1 MSKTL
6 DCEFKCGSILPP
18 CVFNQFWETLFLSPH
33 PALAL
38 PNEKTV
44 TTLRWLKPP
53 KLCFNSYGLKKLEN
67 QS

>member
-18 CVFNQFWETLFLSPH
+18 CVFNQLWETPFLFP

-38 PNEKTV
+38 PNEKNV
-44 TTLRWLKPP
+44 TAVRWWKPLKP
-53 KLCFNSYGLKKLEN
+53 CFNFYGLKKLEN

>member
-18 CVFNQFWETLFLSPH
+18 CVFNQLWETPFLFP

-38 PNEKTV
+38 PNEK
-44 TTLRWLKPP
+44 KY
-53 KLCFNSYGLKKLEN
+53 NSCQMIEATGALL
-67 QS
+67 

>member
-18 CVFNQFWETLFLSPH
+18 CVFDQLWETPFLFP

-38 PNEKTV
+38 PNEKKIEQ
-44 TTLRWLKPP
+44 LSDDARP
-53 KLCFNSYGLKKLEN
+53 
-67 QS
+67 